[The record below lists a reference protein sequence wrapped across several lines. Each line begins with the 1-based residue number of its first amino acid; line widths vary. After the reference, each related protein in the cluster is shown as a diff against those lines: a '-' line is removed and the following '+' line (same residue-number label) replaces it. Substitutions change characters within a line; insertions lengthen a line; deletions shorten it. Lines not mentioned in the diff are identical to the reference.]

1 MASIKDLILCSW
13 NREDAHVNHWGKD
26 HSTDYYCSHGGYRD
40 TVEVDSEGNK
50 TYSLW
55 GTPLCYKTKDN
66 EFYFYATGLG
76 SAYYDCMS
84 QTSRERINTLLNCG
98 SVVQRKGV
106 NYYYHWYDTK
116 GTKLEMSNW
125 YKVNNGKIDKVE
137 SPIK

>member
-13 NREDAHVNHWGKD
+13 NREDIHVNHWGKEYE
-26 HSTDYYCSHGGYRD
+26 TGYYCSPRGYRD
-40 TVEVDSEGNK
+40 VVEVDNEGNK

-66 EFYFYATGLG
+66 DFYFYATGLG

-84 QTSRERINTLLNCG
+84 QTSRERINNLINYG
-98 SVVQRKGV
+98 SVIQRRGE
-106 NYYYHWYDTK
+106 NYWAMGAK
-116 GTKLEMSNW
+116 EVKLEMGNW
-125 YKVNNGKIDKVE
+125 YKVDIGKAEKVE